1 MKKMINEYINFIEEK
16 INTKKIDKSLVE
28 DLLVKISFFQHER
41 IVHFLVTML
50 VGLIT
55 VILLVVNLFIENI
68 FILILLFIFIC
79 LLIPYM
85 FHYYF
90 LENKVQY
97 LYKLYDKIKDRR
109 NWFFYLFYSK

>member
-68 FILILLFIFIC
+68 FVLILLLVFMC
-79 LLIPYM
+79 LLIPYI

-109 NWFFYLFYSK
+109 N

>member
-109 NWFFYLFYSK
+109 N